1 MKFDKISLKYILVI
15 SIIINIFL
23 IISIINCSAPPPDG
37 KMFFIINSILPLNQI
52 IIIKIE

>member
-23 IISIINCSAPPPDG
+23 IISIINCSAPPDG